1 MSKLFVGN
9 LSFKVTD
16 ADLQN
21 WFESNGYPVE
31 SAEVMTD
38 HKTGRSRGIG
48 FVVLKRNDQ
57 LKDAIA
63 KLNGQSF
70 NDRTV
75 NVEEAKS
82 PASNEGT
89 RSPAA
94 GSSNRCCTMSV
105 RAIRLSSQPP
115 HSRSWALR
123 FSPAGC
129 RRAAPPAST
138 PSKFCVRTSRGARN
152 SHVDDTRANSLE

>member
-1 MSKLFVGN
+1 MPREEAVSKLFVGN

-21 WFESNGYPVE
+21 WFESNGYAVE
-31 SAEVMTD
+31 SAQVVTD

-57 LKDAIA
+57 LKDAID

-70 NDRTV
+70 SGRTV

-82 PASNEGT
+82 PASNEG
-89 RSPAA
+89 
-94 GSSNRCCTMSV
+94 
-105 RAIRLSSQPP
+105 P
-115 HSRSWALR
+115 H
-123 FSPAGC
+123 PQ
-129 RRAAPPAST
+129 
-138 PSKFCVRTSRGARN
+138 KRGRW
-152 SHVDDTRANSLE
+152 